1 MMDDR
6 ASRAAL
12 AADHALGLTEGAE
25 LERAERLMATDAAFA
40 QMVADWRARLGEID
54 ETAPLVTPSPTLW
67 REIERSLDAPPA
79 RAEALAPPPDLAD
92 RFAKVW
98 RSLRFWRVASGV
110 AATAAVVLGIGLGL
124 SEMRNAEA
132 PRLVAVLMND
142 QAQAQAMVE
151 VRDDGSVRLIPMAEI
166 AAPQGRALQVWT
178 LQDRAQGPRS
188 VGLLDRART
197 AALVLQGLSRP
208 AEGHLFEITL
218 EPAGGSPTGRPTG
231 PILMK
236 GLAAR
241 TF

>member
-1 MMDDR
+1 MV
-6 ASRAAL
+6 
-12 AADHALGLTEGAE
+12 
-25 LERAERLMATDAAFA
+25 TDAAFA
-40 QMVADWRARLGEID
+40 NLVADWRSRLSEID
-54 ETAPLVTPSPTLW
+54 ETAPAIAPSPELW
-67 REIERSLDAPPA
+67 RDIESALDAPQSVANVPVA
-79 RAEALAPPPDLAD
+79 RPDFAD
-92 RFAKVW
+92 RFAVIW
-98 RSLRFWRVASGV
+98 RNLAFWRLASGV
-110 AATAAVVLGIGLGL
+110 TAAAAVVLGVGLGL

-166 AAPQGRALQVWT
+166 AAPQGRSLQVWT

-197 AALVLQGLSRP
+197 AALVLQGLARP